1 MAGWN
6 GSGQRG
12 NSTPVKPKAAAKK
25 PLPIRGI
32 VAGLIVVA
40 AVIGCYFAFFSGSE
54 KPQEEV
60 VEKRPTKIKQVTPAA
75 APTNNVAKV
84 KSEKPKKPQP
94 DENGIIDPGP
104 PPNFHGSVITND
116 NGLVYYSPDPGFAE
130 RYRIVRQQVAKMP
143 FHTRAENEIA
153 TVFFAKPGATILET
167 AFPPNLEK
175 DFLKHLNDPIEDLPD
190 DSEENRQAK
199 QMMRELKPQ
208 LKAAMDRGEKL
219 ADLLTDYRREMR
231 KAQALKETLTEEL
244 MKIKRTATSEDDVKD
259 ALEAANQMLDKY
271 GIEHFP
277 TKITPGLKARIQIN
291 LENQNSQQGEQE

>member
-1 MAGWN
+1 MGWN
-6 GSGQRG
+6 GNGG
-12 NSTPVKPKAAAKK
+12 GSTPVKPKVTPKK
-25 PLPIRGI
+25 PSPIRGL
-32 VAGLIVVA
+32 VAGVLVVILV
-40 AVIGCYFAFFSGSE
+40 AVAYFAFFRGSE
-54 KPQEEV
+54 KPQP
-60 VEKRPTKIKQVTPAA
+60 VEKEKKPTKIKETKPAKA
-75 APTNNVAKV
+75 SPPKPV
-84 KSEKPKKPQP
+84 KPEKPKGPQP

-104 PPNFHGSVITND
+104 PPNFRGSVITND

-167 AFPPNLEK
+167 AFPPNLEQ

-199 QMMRELKPQ
+199 QFMRELKPQ

-219 ADLLTDYRREMR
+219 ADLLTDYRREMC
-231 KAQALKETLTEEL
+231 KAQALKETLSEEL

-259 ALEAANQMLDKY
+259 ALDAANQMLDKY